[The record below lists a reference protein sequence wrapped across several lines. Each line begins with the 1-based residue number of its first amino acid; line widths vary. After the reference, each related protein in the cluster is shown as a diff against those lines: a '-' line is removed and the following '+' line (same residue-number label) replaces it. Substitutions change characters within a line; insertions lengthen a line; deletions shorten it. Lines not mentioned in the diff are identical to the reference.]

1 MHVPRFGNA
10 HRLPC
15 LSLAKE
21 VSANQMDTQ
30 MIEIMGRNRLI
41 DEIDLIAYVDLAD
54 QVTAFL
60 ACPIQMKAASG
71 RSFSISRKHEKFA
84 NLIYAYV
91 WGLSA
96 TEEAVTYALTYQEA
110 VAVGDA
116 MGYTVT
122 PSWKAGAYST
132 QRPSKKLV
140 ALLEPH
146 RMTPESWR
154 QKILNL
160 PSS

>member
-1 MHVPRFGNA
+1 
-10 HRLPC
+10 
-15 LSLAKE
+15 
-21 VSANQMDTQ
+21 

-41 DEIDLIAYVDLAD
+41 DELLRAGLEVALPMRDRGIDLIAYVDLAN
-54 QVTAFL
+54 QVSAFV

-91 WGLSA
+91 WGLSS
-96 TEEAVTYALTYQEA
+96 TEDAATYALTYPEA
-110 VAVGDA
+110 IAVGDA
-116 MGYTVT
+116 MGYTLT
-122 PSWKAGAYST
+122 PSWKDGVYST

-146 RMTPESWR
+146 RMTPKRWR